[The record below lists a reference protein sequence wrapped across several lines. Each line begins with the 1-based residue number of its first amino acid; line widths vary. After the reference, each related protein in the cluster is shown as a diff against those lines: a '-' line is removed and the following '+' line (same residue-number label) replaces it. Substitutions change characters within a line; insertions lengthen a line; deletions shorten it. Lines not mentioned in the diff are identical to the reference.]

1 MSDMRFVRGVCI
13 GMIAGAAVGAAVMP
27 KKKVVKNSFAGKA
40 IRTASE
46 VLNQVSDVLGI

>member
-27 KKKVVKNSFAGKA
+27 KKKATKSSFAGKA

-46 VLNQVSDVLGI
+46 VLDQVSDVLGL